1 MAYTSEEARTQ
12 LLGDIA
18 EAADRLGF
26 GLASAS
32 EAYDELDEQ
41 HADALEQHVF
51 RPIQGAYGRL
61 RRTHQEFA
69 ARFGQPGRTFP
80 PPSSG
85 PHSSDPR
92 VYIER
97 AIDAAER
104 ADQQLAELQ
113 DSLLPVEVGD
123 EELRAGLTETRELIS
138 RVPARGRQLL
148 RTVGR

>member
-1 MAYTSEEARTQ
+1 MAYTSEEARAQ

-18 EAADRLGF
+18 EAIDRLGL
-26 GLASAS
+26 GLASVS
-32 EAYDELDEQ
+32 EAYDALDEQ
-41 HADALEQHVF
+41 HAEALEQHLF

-61 RRTHQEFA
+61 RRTNQEFA
-69 ARFGQPGRTFP
+69 ARFGQPERPFS

-123 EELRAGLTETRELIS
+123 AELRAGLTETRELIS
-138 RVPARGRQLL
+138 RIPARGRELL

>member
-1 MAYTSEEARTQ
+1 MAYTSEQARAR

-18 EAADRLGF
+18 DAADRLGL

-32 EAYDELDEQ
+32 EAYDALDEQ
-41 HADALEQHVF
+41 HADALEQYVF

-69 ARFGQPGRTFP
+69 TRFGQPERAFSS
-80 PPSSG
+80 PSSG

-92 VYIER
+92 AYIER

-104 ADQQLAELQ
+104 ADQELAELQ

-123 EELRAGLTETRELIS
+123 EQLRAGLTETRELIS

>member
-41 HADALEQHVF
+41 HADALEEYVF
-51 RPIQGAYGRL
+51 RPVQGAYGRL

-69 ARFGQPGRTFP
+69 ARVGQPERTFP

-85 PHSSDPR
+85 LHSSDPR

-123 EELRAGLTETRELIS
+123 AELRAGLTETRELIA
-138 RVPARGRQLL
+138 RVPTRGRQLL